1 MPPNVEMAGCMMR
14 TACFMGHRAAV
25 NGNAR
30 CAVAW
35 EVLGSEK
42 SRMHHVPVTKNVQE
56 CEKR

>member
-1 MPPNVEMAGCMMR
+1 MMR
-14 TACFMGHRAAV
+14 TACFVGHRAAV